1 MTAEVALTGALEARL
16 RGARTAGRKLLVPYV
31 TGGLPGWER
40 VIEAVAD
47 AGADAIEVG
56 IPFSDPVMDG
66 PTIQAASERA
76 LAGGATPHEIVDA
89 LDRLDVG
96 GVPPVV
102 MTYYNTVHRA
112 GHERFASSL
121 AAAGVAGAIVPD
133 LPLEEVG
140 EWADAA
146 DAAGVATILLAAP
159 TASPERLV
167 RICARSRGWVYGVGL
182 LGVTGE
188 RDRLQR
194 SALDISA
201 RLKAVTDTPVLV
213 GVGVSNP
220 AQAAEVAAVAD
231 GVIVGSALVRR
242 LLDGGG
248 PDEAAAFVRELR
260 IGLDD
265 VV

>member
-1 MTAEVALTGALEARL
+1 MTTDVAVTGALEARL
-16 RGARTAGRKLLVPYV
+16 RATRGAGRKLLVPYV

-40 VIEAVAD
+40 VVEAVAD

-76 LAGGATPHEIVDA
+76 LAAGTTPQGIIDA
-89 LDRLDVG
+89 LARLDAG

-112 GHERFASSL
+112 GHERIASSL
-121 AAAGVAGAIVPD
+121 AVAGVAGAIVPD

-140 EWADAA
+140 DWAAAA
-146 DAAGVATILLAAP
+146 DAAGVETILLAAP
-159 TASPERLV
+159 TASDERLA

-194 SALDISA
+194 SALDIAA
-201 RLKAVTDTPVLV
+201 RLKAVTSRPVLV
-213 GVGVSNP
+213 GVGVSN
-220 AQAAEVAAVAD
+220 ADQAAEVAAVAD

-248 PDEAAAFVRELR
+248 PDDAAAFVRELR

-265 VV
+265 VG